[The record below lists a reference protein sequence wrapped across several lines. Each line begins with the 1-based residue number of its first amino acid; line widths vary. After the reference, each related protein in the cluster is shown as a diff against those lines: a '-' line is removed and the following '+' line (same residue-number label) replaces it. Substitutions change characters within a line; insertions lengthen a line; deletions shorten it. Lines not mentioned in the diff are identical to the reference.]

1 MNTEA
6 PAQAAKPVM
15 NIEIDRG
22 SIQPQ
27 GTASDQDQPP
37 SHSEALPAAQPEIL
51 AATGSLGRP
60 VIQT

>member
-1 MNTEA
+1 MDAEA
-6 PAQAAKPVM
+6 PAQAANPVM

-27 GTASDQDQPP
+27 GTESYQNQRL
-37 SHSEALPAAQPEIL
+37 SHSEALPAAQPQNL
-51 AATGSLGRP
+51 AATSSLGRP

>member
-1 MNTEA
+1 MDTEA

-22 SIQPQ
+22 SMQPQ
-27 GTASDQDQPP
+27 ETAPEQDQQP
-37 SHSEALPAAQPEIL
+37 SHSEALPAAQPENL

>member
-1 MNTEA
+1 MDAEA
-6 PAQAAKPVM
+6 PTQVAKPVM

-27 GTASDQDQPP
+27 GTASDQDQRP
-37 SHSEALPAAQPEIL
+37 SHSVALPAAQPQDL
-51 AATGSLGRP
+51 ASTGSLGRS